1 MASSILMR
9 TSISSAA
16 LFCAQGRGPRCLPS
30 TPGNLFVKSRLRY
43 SPRKDGERDVFC
55 TASHPRPVFPPAP
68 KLPAPEQKQAALDA
82 CREVN
87 PSASLALVL
96 HAQERRLRILSAALE
111 RRRHFTSTHPRPL
124 FPANILPP
132 VDDRKAAQRAAR
144 ATRAARSQTLRE
156 LNSRRQQRR
165 SQAAR
170 IKRAAASVAT
180 PPLGALFGPPAPP
193 AAPTRAAR
201 QNAQAAARSAAQAVE
216 KGVAGAL
223 APPSRMRAAPFATRD
238 SSLPCVKKKKKKHA
252 PSRGRKRRKAET
264 GPRKMIAREDGKSA
278 SKFTI
283 LKECIKGKLELGG
296 KGPRQAILFAG
307 LHDGNHLPAA
317 CQLSV
322 RYDAAPAVR
331 RSQALEL
338 CSGR

>member
-9 TSISSAA
+9 TSISSTA
-16 LFCAQGRGPRCLPS
+16 LFCAQDRGPRCLPS

-55 TASHPRPVFPPAP
+55 AASHPRPVFPPAP

-96 HAQERRLRILSAALE
+96 HAQERRLRTLSAALVGSTPRASQHPE

-216 KGVAGAL
+216 KGVVGAL
-223 APPSRMRAAPFATRD
+223 APPSRMWAVAGPPCKARSCVRENSCPCTTFGPAPGTSAAAKRAPFGTRD
-238 SSLPCVKKKKKKHA
+238 SSLPCMTFPPPRHPLPAVPEYSWRLPR
-252 PSRGRKRRKAET
+252 PS
-264 GPRKMIAREDGKSA
+264 P
-278 SKFTI
+278 
-283 LKECIKGKLELGG
+283 
-296 KGPRQAILFAG
+296 PRQQQHPQRARR
-307 LHDGNHLPAA
+307 AA
-317 CQLSV
+317 ASH
-322 RYDAAPAVR
+322 
-331 RSQALEL
+331 
-338 CSGR
+338 